1 MTSREFRS
9 QLEEIMSAEELLFD
23 PTPAFGKYKPLMPE
37 E

>member
-1 MTSREFRS
+1 MAPEEFRS
-9 QLEEIMSAEELLFD
+9 RLEEIMPAEELLFD